1 METTT
6 YAIIFGTCLTALCGG
21 AAFAVRLCIARIDK
35 LFAITRALEVKVAD
49 TVSKELLNGKVDRIH
64 DSITG
69 LRTDIR
75 DDFKELRAS
84 MQNSKTA

>member
-1 METTT
+1 MYT
-6 YAIIFGTCLTALCGG
+6 IVFGTLITVVCGG
-21 AAFAVRLCIARIDK
+21 AAFAIRLCIARIDK
-35 LFAITRALEVKVAD
+35 LFAITRALEVSLAD

-84 MQNSKTA
+84 ISNNQPS